1 MGDLRVAQK
10 GLLLQKITYGK
21 GEGYNHNEQL
31 GKDTSELYVIHHCFR
46 LFFFFLRA
54 IAGKYR
60 ASPPPLLQIL

>member
-46 LFFFFLRA
+46 LFFFFFKSDCR
-54 IAGKYR
+54 
-60 ASPPPLLQIL
+60 